1 MKKTLLIASDH
12 AGYDLKE
19 SLITLMGKDF
29 FEDLGTSSKES
40 VDYPDF
46 AKKLVNKILKDNSKK
61 GILICGSGIGMSIS
75 ANRHQGI
82 RAGLCFNSEMARLA
96 RLHNDANILVLP
108 GRFIDVKLAKLCIDK
123 FLNTSFEGDRH
134 IKRIKKID

>member
-1 MKKTLLIASDH
+1 
-12 AGYDLKE
+12 
-19 SLITLMGKDF
+19 
-29 FEDLGTSSKES
+29 
-40 VDYPDF
+40 
-46 AKKLVNKILKDNSKK
+46 
-61 GILICGSGIGMSIS
+61 MSIS

-134 IKRIKKID
+134 IKRIKKIDQ